1 MGSSRTVSLR
11 INVEHDSVDDA
22 TRSQDRMARSSG
34 RLDDAQ
40 AKLSIELRRS
50 KEETAALALAQRSAA
65 AASARTDAR
74 LAGIGRTTGRVSG
87 TIAKA
92 TLALVGLNAAEAA
105 ARTLFNAG
113 RDAIAAYAAT
123 NDDAAQM
130 TSLLSDASMDLKAS
144 FGEALLGGDNLEA
157 VLGTVINAVSAL
169 TGYVDDNSESIQ
181 SAVRNGFASLL
192 GILANVLEV
201 GAVVINWGRALNLM
215 WQTLEVTAQVL
226 GASLVQL
233 GIVMV
238 QALLEPVQW
247 VSAGY
252 AAFTEQ
258 TARLA
263 RALGREG
270 VAAAL
275 ETANTALV
283 GFSDGVQE
291 VQDGLWETY
300 DAIHGGIL
308 VAVDEY
314 GDGFDELT
322 GAMADTSA
330 AASENAAAVRA
341 QEDVVRDGSAAF
353 GEYERTLRRVRD
365 ESDRVAESIDG
376 AASSIQD
383 FIREQQA
390 ARSEAGDLRTTGS
403 LISQI
408 VGSPEEIG
416 EIGRELTD
424 MQEAASQILGSM
436 QQAVGSAFSSMGQAI
451 GNAFTGEGKK
461 AGDVLKGILG
471 QILVT
476 VGTTATALAG
486 LMLIPNPLTAVAF
499 GTPAQGVALAAAG
512 VVAVALGTAMGA
524 SSGDSSR
531 SGGPDRALSGGGG
544 GSTTNSTTTNVYR
557 VSYGAGLPR
566 RAMDRAFVE
575 QIGSGIEAGT

>member
-11 INVEHDSVDDA
+11 INVEHDSVGDA
-22 TRSQDRMARSSG
+22 TQSQDRMARSSG

-50 KEETAALALAQRSAA
+50 KEETAAFALAQRSAA

-130 TSLLSDASMDLKAS
+130 TSLLSDATERLRAS

-169 TGYVDDNSESIQ
+169 TGHVDNNSEAMQ
-181 SAVRNGFASLL
+181 HAARHGFADMLEA
-192 GILANVLEV
+192 LAAILEV
-201 GAVVINWGRALNLM
+201 GAVVINWGRALNMM
-215 WQTLEVTAQVL
+215 WQTLEMTAQVL
-226 GASLVQL
+226 GASVVQL
-233 GIVMV
+233 GIVML

-247 VSAGY
+247 ISDGLASL
-252 AAFTEQ
+252 TEQ
-258 TARLA
+258 TALLA
-263 RALGREG
+263 RALGAGGLADSLIAGAYSLGELG
-270 VAAAL
+270 
-275 ETANTALV
+275 
-283 GFSDGVQE
+283 DGVQDL
-291 VQDGLWETY
+291 QDGLWETHA
-300 DAIHGGIL
+300 AIRGGIL
-308 VAVDEY
+308 VAIDEY
-314 GDGFDELT
+314 GNEIDELT
-322 GAMADTSA
+322 GAMYDTSA

-353 GEYERTLRRVRD
+353 EEYERTLRRVRD
-365 ESDRVAESIDG
+365 ESDRVAESIDE
-376 AASSIQD
+376 ATSSIQE

-390 ARSEAGDLRTTGS
+390 GAAAGAGVAARGT
-403 LISQI
+403 LISQLI
-408 VGSPEEIG
+408 GSREEV
-416 EIGRELTD
+416 ERELTD
-424 MQEAASQILGSM
+424 MEEAASQILGSM

-461 AGDVLKGILG
+461 AGDVIKGILG

-486 LMLIPNPLTAVAF
+486 LMVIPNPLTAVAF

-524 SSGDSSR
+524 SSGGSSR

-544 GSTTNSTTTNVYR
+544 GSTTNSSVTNVYR

-566 RAMDRAFVE
+566 RAMGRALVE
-575 QIGSGIEAGT
+575 GVGSAIEAGT